1 MINPVWLFLLCGGIL
16 AAIVTHRTAFI
27 FPSVLEGASNAV
39 EVTIG
44 LAAFLSVWSGL
55 MRLAEKSGLL
65 DRLSKWVYP
74 LIRPLFR
81 ALPKDHKA
89 WAPMVMNIS
98 ANFLG
103 LGNAATPFGIQAM
116 KAMEETNPQKGTA
129 TKEMITFLALNTSA
143 VSLLPGMIL
152 GLRAETGSLNAAE
165 VIVPSFLASLAGLCA
180 TLLASFLF
188 AKLSEKR

>member
-89 WAPMVMNIS
+89 
-98 ANFLG
+98 
-103 LGNAATPFGIQAM
+103 
-116 KAMEETNPQKGTA
+116 
-129 TKEMITFLALNTSA
+129 
-143 VSLLPGMIL
+143 
-152 GLRAETGSLNAAE
+152 
-165 VIVPSFLASLAGLCA
+165 
-180 TLLASFLF
+180 
-188 AKLSEKR
+188 

>member
-1 MINPVWLFLLCGGIL
+1 MMNPIWLFLLCGGIL
-16 AAIVTHRTAFI
+16 AAIVTHRAAFV

-39 EVTIG
+39 EVIIG
-44 LAAFLSVWSGL
+44 LAAFLSVWCGL
-55 MRLAEKSGLL
+55 MRLAEKSGLM

-81 ALPKDHKA
+81 SLPKNHKA
-89 WAPMVMNIS
+89 WAPMDMNIS
-98 ANFLG
+98 ANLLG

-180 TLLASFLF
+180 ALLASFLF

>member
-1 MINPVWLFLLCGGIL
+1 MMNPIWLFLLCGGIL
-16 AAIVTHRTAFI
+16 AAIVTRRAAFV

-39 EVTIG
+39 EVIIG
-44 LAAFLSVWSGL
+44 LAAFLSVWCGL
-55 MRLAEKSGLL
+55 MRLAEKSGLM
-65 DRLSKWVYP
+65 DCLSKWVYP

-81 ALPKDHKA
+81 SLPKNHKA

-98 ANFLG
+98 ANLLG

-180 TLLASFLF
+180 ALLASFLF

>member
-1 MINPVWLFLLCGGIL
+1 M
-16 AAIVTHRTAFI
+16 
-27 FPSVLEGASNAV
+27 EGASNAV

-180 TLLASFLF
+180 ALLASFLF

>member
-1 MINPVWLFLLCGGIL
+1 MMNPIWLFLLCGGIL
-16 AAIVTHRTAFI
+16 AAIVTHRAAFV

-39 EVTIG
+39 EVIIG
-44 LAAFLSVWSGL
+44 LAAFLSVWCGL
-55 MRLAEKSGLL
+55 MRLAEKSGLM

-81 ALPKDHKA
+81 SLPKNHKA
-89 WAPMVMNIS
+89 WAPMVMTIS
-98 ANFLG
+98 ANLLG

-180 TLLASFLF
+180 ALLASFLF

>member
-27 FPSVLEGASNAV
+27 FPSVLDGASNAV

-103 LGNAATPFGIQAM
+103 LGNAATHFGIQAM

-180 TLLASFLF
+180 ALLASFLF